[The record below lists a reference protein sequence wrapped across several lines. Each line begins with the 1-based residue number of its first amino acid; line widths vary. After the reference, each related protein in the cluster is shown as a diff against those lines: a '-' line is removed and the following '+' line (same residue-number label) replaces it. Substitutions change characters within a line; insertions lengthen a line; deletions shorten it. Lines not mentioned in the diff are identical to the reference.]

1 MSTIAITPQLKVSM
15 LKHLV
20 AGKDLDFV
28 ATVTRVPRDTV
39 LDIVSAHGY
48 PDVDKMDWA
57 VDILM
62 KTVGKIPTSPV
73 LSHRGAAVL
82 DEIDVPVT
90 PVMRS
95 GVQRSGFAVIAPTTG
110 QPAPTPTDNLLRG
123 AELSPFIRTQNI
135 GKKILALL
143 VELEHRIA
151 DEQEARDA
159 KVKADR
165 EAAAV
170 ATRIAQLE
178 AEIAKLKRKT
188 PKVAKTTGVSK
199 ATKPVLT
206 GEFSCSMD
214 SCDRRFD
221 TSQGVALHQ
230 RRAHEGWNP
239 RTVTAA

>member
-1 MSTIAITPQLKVSM
+1 MTTIAITPQLKVSM

-39 LDIVSAHGY
+39 LDIVSDHGY
-48 PDVDKMDWA
+48 PNPDRMSWA
-57 VDILM
+57 VD
-62 KTVGKIPTSPV
+62 V
-73 LSHRGAAVL
+73 LVKNGDKLPERAPRHERAVVL
-82 DEIDVPVT
+82 DDIDVPVT
-90 PVMRS
+90 ARAPQ
-95 GVQRSGFAVIAPTTG
+95 QRPSGFAVIAPTTG

-123 AELSPFIRTQNI
+123 AELSPFIRTQNL

-151 DEQEARDA
+151 DEKEARDA
-159 KVKADR
+159 KVKADKD
-165 EAAAV
+165 AAAV
-170 ATRIAQLE
+170 AARIAVLE
-178 AEIAKLKRKT
+178 AEIAKLKRK
-188 PKVAKTTGVSK
+188 PAKAAKTTGVSK

-206 GEFSCSMD
+206 GEFSCALD
-214 SCDRRFD
+214 TCDRVFD

-239 RTVTAA
+239 RTVNAA

>member
-1 MSTIAITPQLKVSM
+1 MTTIAITPQLKVSM

-39 LDIVSAHGY
+39 LDIVSDHGY
-48 PDVDKMDWA
+48 PKINQMKWA
-57 VDILM
+57 IDILI
-62 KTVGKIPTSPV
+62 KTGGKIPESQLRTGTPLDPV
-73 LSHRGAAVL
+73 APAARVGNSATGVNGSAGYAL
-82 DEIDVPVT
+82 T
-90 PVMRS
+90 PPAT
-95 GVQRSGFAVIAPTTG
+95 VQPT
-110 QPAPTPTDNLLRG
+110 PTPTDNLLRR

-135 GKKILALL
+135 GTKIMALL
-143 VELEHRIA
+143 VDLETRLA

-159 KVKADR
+159 KVKADK
-165 EAAAV
+165 EHAAV

-188 PKVAKTTGVSK
+188 PKVAKTTGLSH
-199 ATKPVLT
+199 ATRPVVT
-206 GEFSCSMD
+206 GEFACTMD
-214 SCDRRFD
+214 SCDRTFD

-239 RTVTAA
+239 RTVNAA

>member
-1 MSTIAITPQLKVSM
+1 MTTITITPQLKVSM

-39 LDIVSAHGY
+39 LDIVSDHGY
-48 PDVDKMDWA
+48 PNKDRMSWA
-57 VDILM
+57 VDVLI
-62 KTVGKIPTSPV
+62 KNGDKIPERPV
-73 LSHRGAAVL
+73 DHRPHVL
-82 DEIDVPVT
+82 LDQPTHAQSTGQPERP
-90 PVMRS
+90 
-95 GVQRSGFAVIAPTTG
+95 SGFAITPPATV
-110 QPAPTPTDNLLRG
+110 QPAPTPTDNLLRR

-135 GKKILALL
+135 GAKILALL
-143 VELEHRIA
+143 VDLETRLA
-151 DEQEARDA
+151 DEQEAHDA

-165 EAAAV
+165 EAFAI

-199 ATKPVLT
+199 ATRPVVT
-206 GEFSCSMD
+206 GEFACTMD
-214 SCDRRFD
+214 SCDRVFD

-239 RTVTAA
+239 RTVNVA